1 MCLYVCYSLSVH
13 ESVITRSLTED
24 FALLE
29 VHTGRLD
36 FPREENPCE
45 YTARRETR
53 ERERVRAF
61 HDFPVS
67 RQEKERL
74 YLCEY
79 KEHDWHLSR
88 MFSRIGVVRQRV

>member
-1 MCLYVCYSLSVH
+1 MLLAERSRKCYHSF
-13 ESVITRSLTED
+13 TDRS

-67 RQEKERL
+67 RQEKERGCTFASIKNMIGISRVCFHVSE
-74 YLCEY
+74 LCVKEY
-79 KEHDWHLSR
+79 EE
-88 MFSRIGVVRQRV
+88 